1 MHNAVLRNGILIVAA
16 ILLAACGSAR
26 SGGLSLSTQ
35 QEQAEHAVTGKLMA
49 DGYVSECD
57 AGKPVGQFV
66 DRSGDRVT
74 LIYVACAIAA
84 QGNTPQNILVIVVEK
99 ASTGKFIYAD
109 VLVASGT
116 VGVTAPNG

>member
-1 MHNAVLRNGILIVAA
+1 MYKKLLLLVVA
-16 ILLAACGSAR
+16 ILLTACGSAR
-26 SGGLSLSTQ
+26 SAGLSLSTQ
-35 QEQAEHAVTGKLMA
+35 QERAEHAVTGKLMA

-99 ASTGKFIYAD
+99 AATNAFIYAD

-116 VGVTAPNG
+116 VGVTSLSG